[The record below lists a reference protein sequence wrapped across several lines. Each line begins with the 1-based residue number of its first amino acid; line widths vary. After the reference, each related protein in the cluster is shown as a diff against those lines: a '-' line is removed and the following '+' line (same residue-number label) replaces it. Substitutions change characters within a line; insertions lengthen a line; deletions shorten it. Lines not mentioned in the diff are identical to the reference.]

1 MSLGSILYQIVMLAS
16 IEQATMMIRIFHSLK
31 NL

>member
-1 MSLGSILYQIVMLAS
+1 MSLGSILYQITMLAS
-16 IEQATMMIRIFHSLK
+16 IEQATMMIRLFYSLK

>member
-1 MSLGSILYQIVMLAS
+1 MSLGSILYQIVILAF
-16 IEQATMMIRIFHSLK
+16 IEQATMMIFHNLK